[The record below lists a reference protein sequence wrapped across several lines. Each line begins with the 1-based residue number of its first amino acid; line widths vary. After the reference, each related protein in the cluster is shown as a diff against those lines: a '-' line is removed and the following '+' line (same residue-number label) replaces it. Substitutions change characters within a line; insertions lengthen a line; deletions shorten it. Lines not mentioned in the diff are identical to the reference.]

1 MEEDND
7 KIGTALDE
15 GEELVEEATVVVV
28 VVVVLEEVFV
38 SDELLVELFAGKS

>member
-7 KIGTALDE
+7 KIGAALDE

-38 SDELLVELFAGKS
+38 SEVVELFAGKS